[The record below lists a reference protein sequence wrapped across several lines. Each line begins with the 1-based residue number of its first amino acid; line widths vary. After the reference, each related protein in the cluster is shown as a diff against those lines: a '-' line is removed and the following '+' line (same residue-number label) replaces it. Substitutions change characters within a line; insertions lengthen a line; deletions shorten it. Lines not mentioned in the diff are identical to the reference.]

1 MPEGYE
7 VGYGKPPKKGQF
19 KKGKSGNAK
28 GRPKGSRNLKTDLIE
43 VLHGKVTVKEG
54 GKELKLTKQQ
64 ALLRRMMADAL
75 QGNHRAQTLL
85 LNVALRYEAAGD
97 LVPTET
103 PLSEDDKKIIDRY
116 VRRLRKSG
124 EDPTGKGDK

>member
-1 MPEGYE
+1 MPEDYK

-19 KKGKSGNAK
+19 EKGKSGNPK
-28 GRPKGSRNLKTDLIE
+28 GRPKESRNLKTDLIE
-43 VLHGKVTVKEG
+43 VLHGKVMVKEG

-97 LVPTET
+97 LVPAET

-124 EDPTGKGDK
+124 KDSTGKGDK